1 MKSQLYKN
9 TPKIEKLFSTE
20 KSVEENPIQDDTIR
34 IALSNTY
41 LYLEKGQFEGSLELA
56 QEAIQD
62 FLDKN
67 AATYTA
73 YGQGF
78 GLLQIN
84 DGRRDIT
91 PYGIDIPMM
100 LEFCGIDQS
109 TLSTQMGMK

>member
-1 MKSQLYKN
+1 MKLQLYKT
-9 TPKIEKLFSTE
+9 TPKIEKLFSKE
-20 KSVEENPIQDDTIR
+20 NSLEENSIQDDTIR
-34 IALSNTY
+34 IALKNSY
-41 LYLEKGQFEGSLELA
+41 LNVEKGEFEGSLELA
-56 QEAIQD
+56 QEAIQA

-67 AATYTA
+67 VATYTA

-84 DGRRDIT
+84 DATREIT

>member
-1 MKSQLYKN
+1 MKLQLYK
-9 TPKIEKLFSTE
+9 TTAKIEKLFSTE
-20 KSVEENPIQDDTIR
+20 QPIEENLIQDDTIR
-34 IALSNTY
+34 IAVKNTY
-41 LYLEKGQFEGSLELA
+41 LNVEKGQFEGSLELA
-56 QEAIQD
+56 QEAIQA

-67 AATYTA
+67 VATYTA

-84 DGRRDIT
+84 DATHDIT

-109 TLSTQMGMK
+109 TLSKQMGMK